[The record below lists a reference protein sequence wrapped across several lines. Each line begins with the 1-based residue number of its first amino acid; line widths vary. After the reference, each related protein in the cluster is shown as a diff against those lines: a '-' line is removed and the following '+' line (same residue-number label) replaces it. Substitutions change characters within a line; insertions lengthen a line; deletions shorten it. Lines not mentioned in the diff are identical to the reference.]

1 MPLVN
6 AKCTNCGAPLQ
17 VDNTHEAAVC
27 QYCGSAFIVEKA
39 IQNYN
44 YHITNNIT
52 AQNVIVAGK
61 GEMEKERLLQNAKT
75 QMEFKEYNKA
85 MEIFKQVAEDYP
97 DDYRGWYGMATIIT
111 EDFQD
116 IKLNQNNFQE
126 VESYINKAL
135 ISVQGHNDTEIR
147 EKWNNYCQRRD
158 QFISAN
164 VNELSDLSAKH
175 GQMVKELNSL
185 RQQRNALAE
194 EGKSVTFK
202 MQKNERIGLLLTV
215 WCILGA
221 FFFFSCLFIL
231 LYNDY
236 SFQAKDTPYYI
247 GLIILPVSILIY
259 KRIVFSTN
267 KNKKKIIDSQIQ
279 ELDSQIQTA
288 NQTSA
293 SLSSRISEIKEKY
306 KI

>member
-111 EDFQD
+111 EDFQK
-116 IKLNQNNFQE
+116 IKLNYASFQE
-126 VESYINKAL
+126 VTSYIKKAL
-135 ISVQGHNDTEIR
+135 ISVQGHKDTEIR
-147 EKWNNYCQRRD
+147 EKWNDYCKRHD
-158 QFISAN
+158 IFIAEN
-164 VNELSDLSAKH
+164 VAELKKLKEQNE
-175 GQMVKELNSL
+175 QITQELNSL
-185 RQQRNALAE
+185 NHQRNALADE
-194 EGKSVTFK
+194 SNSASMK
-202 MQKNERIGLLLTV
+202 MQKHKKIGV
-215 WCILGA
+215 ILVAWMIFGSLV
-221 FFFFSCLFIL
+221 FFGCLFVYIENGYMLAKDIPYHIVLFIL
-231 LYNDY
+231 PL
-236 SFQAKDTPYYI
+236 S
-247 GLIILPVSILIY
+247 IIIY
-259 KRIVFSTN
+259 KMSIFTTN
-267 KNKKKIIDSQIQ
+267 KNKKKAIDSQIQ
-279 ELDSQIQTA
+279 ELDSKIQSA

-293 SLSSRISEIKEKY
+293 SLSRRINDFKEIY